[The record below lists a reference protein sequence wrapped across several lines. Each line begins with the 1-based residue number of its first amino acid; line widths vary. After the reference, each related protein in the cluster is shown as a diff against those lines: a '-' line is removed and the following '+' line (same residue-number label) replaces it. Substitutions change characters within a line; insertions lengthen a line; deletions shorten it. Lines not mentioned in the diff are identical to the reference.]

1 VASTSSSVNRQQ
13 IEKDAV
19 YARNLQMYQ
28 ADPDHIIDVDSE
40 TMGERKPAA
49 KSNSPI
55 DLVDSDSGVTPPPT
69 CQVYHPINTNTTVS
83 SSLLGNVAP
92 VTKALSARDKEAI
105 RSNNA
110 RESLNIIKK
119 YNSKKLHNNKVRAQL
134 TTPQKA
140 ARADAKKRKTML
152 KECAAMDDNASSR
165 GVKSSFITIQ
175 AGRFTKLA
183 AKIWAPPSWKRIQ
196 KVSPIC
202 CNTPFLAHKWLV
214 CW

>member
-1 VASTSSSVNRQQ
+1 
-13 IEKDAV
+13 
-19 YARNLQMYQ
+19 M
-28 ADPDHIIDVDSE
+28 DVDSE
-40 TMGERKPAA
+40 TMDERKSAA

-105 RSNNA
+105 RSNNV

-119 YNSKKLHNNKVRAQL
+119 YNSEKLHNDKMRAQL

-140 ARADAKKRKTML
+140 ERADAKKQKTML
-152 KECAAMDDNASSR
+152 KECAAMDDNELSDLFGELVSSGDR
-165 GVKSSFITIQ
+165 TLS
-175 AGRFTKLA
+175 AGPLSTT
-183 AKIWAPPSWKRIQ
+183 P
-196 KVSPIC
+196 
-202 CNTPFLAHKWLV
+202 NTTLGRLENATRQDSDNDDKEEGISD
-214 CW
+214 